1 MTHRDFGPS
10 SDLLV
15 LELKGAVAKPCWCDD
30 MRGGDLEAK
39 TRDKKRPSVT
49 RESLEQERDK
59 TRRRIK
65 DENNKN
71 VLTFISKAK
80 EARGSHEAKRSQE
93 ARGSQEAK
101 RSQEATRSHTNN
113 GKD

>member
-1 MTHRDFGPS
+1 
-10 SDLLV
+10 
-15 LELKGAVAKPCWCDD
+15 

-93 ARGSQEAK
+93 AKGSQEAK
-101 RSQEATRSHTNN
+101 RSQEATRSHYNN